1 MTGGPASCVD
11 SAQATGAGVSLV
23 ARVVRQFHEGAEGCL
38 AGTRMQTPVITR
50 KFCMKALLTLMVA
63 AALGGCSYQP
73 PSGAFTPEAECA
85 RNGGRWRPG
94 AGGYAFCERGGGG
107 GA

>member
-1 MTGGPASCVD
+1 VKKPKKH
-11 SAQATGAGVSLV
+11 
-23 ARVVRQFHEGAEGCL
+23 RQL
-38 AGTRMQTPVITR
+38 M

-73 PSGAFTPEAECA
+73 PSGALTPEAECA

-94 AGGYAFCERGGGG
+94 VGAFAFCERGGGG

>member
-1 MTGGPASCVD
+1 
-11 SAQATGAGVSLV
+11 
-23 ARVVRQFHEGAEGCL
+23 
-38 AGTRMQTPVITR
+38 MQTPVITT
-50 KFCMKALLTLMVA
+50 KCCMKALLTLMVA

-73 PSGAFTPEAECA
+73 PSGAFTPEAEYA

-94 AGGYAFCERGGGG
+94 VGTYAFCERGGGG

>member
-1 MTGGPASCVD
+1 VLVRDNAPEVRLVREWLND
-11 SAQATGAGVSLV
+11 S
-23 ARVVRQFHEGAEGCL
+23 
-38 AGTRMQTPVITR
+38 VITR
-50 KFCMKALLTLMVA
+50 KFCMKVLLTLMVA

-94 AGGYAFCERGGGG
+94 VGAYAFCERGGGG